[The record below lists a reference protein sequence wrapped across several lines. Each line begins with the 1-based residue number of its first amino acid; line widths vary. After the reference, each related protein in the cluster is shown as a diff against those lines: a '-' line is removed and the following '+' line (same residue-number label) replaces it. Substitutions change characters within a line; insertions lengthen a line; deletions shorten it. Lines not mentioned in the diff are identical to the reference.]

1 MMNPVA
7 KLFRKLI
14 LILPLAML
22 LSLAGVAN
30 AQQASLQFGY
40 VGGHFQSSGQPRFV
54 LFTPNTLRA
63 ILTSVTGYNGG
74 GTITGDNLGQVVIR
88 TGTLISGDLHTGGT
102 FMPGGSF
109 IIYTNGTNGLPNGE
123 IFHGTFMGQSR
134 WQLNGFTVDNKP
146 MGYYML
152 SGHVQGQY
160 QGLQAYGTQFSM
172 TFAVDQPFGGG
183 IGISTGGL
191 QIVVP

>member
-1 MMNPVA
+1 MINLVS
-7 KLFRKLI
+7 KLIRRSI
-14 LILPLAML
+14 LILPFALV
-22 LSLAGVAN
+22 LSLTGLAS
-30 AQQASLQFGY
+30 AQQASLQFEY
-40 VGGHFQSSGQPRFV
+40 VGGHFQSSGAPRFV

-88 TGTLISGDLHTGGT
+88 TGTMISGDLQTGGT
-102 FMPGGSF
+102 FMSGGAF
-109 IIYTNGTNGLPNGE
+109 VIYTNGTNGLPNGE
-123 IFHGTFMGQSR
+123 IFHGTFMGPSR

-146 MGYYML
+146 MGYYLL
-152 SGHVQGQY
+152 SGHIQGQY
-160 QGLQAYGTQFSM
+160 QGLQAYGNQFTL
-172 TFAVDQPFGGG
+172 TFAVDQPFGGA

>member
-1 MMNPVA
+1 MMNLVT
-7 KLFRKLI
+7 KFLRRSI
-14 LILPLAML
+14 LILPFAL
-22 LSLAGVAN
+22 LLGLSGMAS
-30 AQQASLQFGY
+30 AQQASLQFEY
-40 VGGHFQSSGQPRFV
+40 VGGHFQTSGQPRFV

-88 TGTLISGDLHTGGT
+88 TGTLISGDLQKGGT
-102 FMPGGSF
+102 FMSGGSF
-109 IIYTNGTNGLPNGE
+109 VIYTNGSNGLPDGE
-123 IFHGTFMGQSR
+123 IFHGEFMGPSQWR
-134 WQLNGFTVDNKP
+134 LNGFTVDNKP
-146 MGYYML
+146 MGYYIL

-160 QGLQAYGTQFSM
+160 QGLQAYGTEFSL